1 MSFYD
6 IKYNRK
12 PIITILNNK
21 DYLVELNK
29 KIQEEVQEYLESNNI
44 EELSDMVEVRY
55 EILRRNKKW
64 HLHFWGY
71 QSFFQLWQLSY
82 QPL

>member
-71 QSFFQLWQLSY
+71 QLFFRLWQLSY

>member
-55 EILRRNKKW
+55 EILRRKKKW
-64 HLHFWGY
+64 HSHFWGY
-71 QSFFQLWQLSY
+71 QLFFRLWQLSY